1 MNVCYGTVLS
11 VILTRRWGSPPH
23 SWQLQSIGLASMS
36 TKCNLYILQCTSLME
51 ILSPSQSAC
60 IYCIVYSWLE
70 GTYTGRGGLPLAPW
84 MTIRYLISPVQ
95 LLLVL
100 TVEGGGVVSDFLA
113 LVTLRSSCVVS
124 LPDTEGRVAGVFGTL
139 RCVDALRIRVG
150 WQGSVSSSGCVD
162 DEGRV
167 THMDLNWT
175 TSWVVEVFD
184 RRDQGIVNCHIDGQF
199 GIS

>member
-1 MNVCYGTVLS
+1 MHTSVYFVTGDTLS
-11 VILTRRWGSPPH
+11 QPISLHLLYRLKLTGGYLGCMPHPGSVVASH
-23 SWQLQSIGLASMS
+23 WLSEISIRFL
-36 TKCNLYILQCTSLME
+36 LIY
-51 ILSPSQSAC
+51 AC
-60 IYCIVYSWLE
+60 
-70 GTYTGRGGLPLAPW
+70 P
-84 MTIRYLISPVQ
+84 
-95 LLLVL
+95 
-100 TVEGGGVVSDFLA
+100 TVERGGVVSDFLA

-124 LPDTEGRVAGVFGTL
+124 LPDPERRVAGVFVKL

-167 THMDLNWT
+167 THRDFNWT